1 MGEVPVGGRLVKK
14 PNGWFFNLNHV
25 IAHCIRA
32 VLELVRKKRANP
44 ARVDIFS
51 ACKTT

>member
-1 MGEVPVGGRLVKK
+1 MGEVPVGVREVKK
-14 PNGWFFNLNHV
+14 PDGWFFNYNHV

-32 VLELVRKKRANP
+32 MLELVRKKRTNP

-51 ACKTT
+51 ACKST